1 MTNPPDEI
9 IAAAKAGNRAALTA
23 LVGQIQ
29 PDLFA
34 LCVRM
39 LWHRQDAEDAC
50 QEILIKLVTRLS
62 TFRGDSR
69 FSTWLYR
76 VAVRH
81 LIDFRRGRVEGTVAT
96 FEAFSDDLLAGPHE
110 PTRELR
116 ERPDYN
122 LLLHEVK
129 TGCSLAMLLC
139 LDREHRAAYIVGE
152 ILEFDHREAAS
163 TLGVSA
169 ATFRK
174 RLSRARA
181 RVLEFTRRSCGLVNA
196 GAPCLCPR
204 RLAPAIALGRI
215 TPRAPHHATA
225 DTSSI
230 PYSEIERTIGELDEG
245 RRAVALFRSQ
255 AIPESARSFAGTL
268 DEILKRA
275 DRRAARHSRVSK
287 NKPPAH
293 RT

>member
-9 IAAAKAGNRAALTA
+9 VASAKAGNRTALTA
-23 LVGQIQ
+23 LVRQIQ

-50 QEILIKLVTRLS
+50 QEILVRLVTRLS

-81 LIDFRRGRVEGTVAT
+81 LIDFRRGRVESTVTT
-96 FEAFSDDLLAGPHE
+96 FEAFSDDLLAGQQE
-110 PTRELR
+110 PALELR
-116 ERPDYN
+116 ARADYN

-163 TLGVSA
+163 ALSVST

-181 RVLEFTRRSCGLVNA
+181 KVLEFTRRSCGLVNA
-196 GAPCLCPR
+196 NAPCRCAR
-204 RLAPAIALGRI
+204 RLVPAIGLGRI
-215 TPRAPHHATA
+215 APAAPHHATTETA
-225 DTSSI
+225 SV
-230 PYSEIERTIGELDEG
+230 PFAEIERTIGELDEG

-255 AIPESARSFAGTL
+255 AIPASAKSFASAI
-268 DEILKRA
+268 DDILKRA
-275 DRRAARHSRVSK
+275 DRRA
-287 NKPPAH
+287 PPRRSAPSAISPPP
-293 RT
+293 

>member
-1 MTNPPDEI
+1 MTNPSDET
-9 IAAAKAGNRAALTA
+9 IASAKAGNRTALTA
-23 LVGQIQ
+23 LVRQIQ

-50 QEILIKLVTRLS
+50 QEILVRLVTRLS
-62 TFRGDSR
+62 TFRGESR
-69 FSTWLYR
+69 FSTWWYR

-81 LIDFRRGRVEGTVAT
+81 LIDFRRGRIESSVTT
-96 FEAFSDDLLAGPHE
+96 FEAFSDDLLAGQQE
-110 PTRELR
+110 PSRELR

-139 LDREHRAAYIVGE
+139 LDREHRAAYVVGE

-163 TLGVSA
+163 ALGVSA

-174 RLSRARA
+174 RLSRART

-196 GAPCLCPR
+196 GASCRCAR
-204 RLAPAIALGRI
+204 RLGPAIGLGRI
-215 TPRAPHHATA
+215 IPATPHHATA
-225 DTSSI
+225 DTASVPI
-230 PYSEIERTIGELDEG
+230 AEIERTIGELDEG

-255 AIPESARSFAGTL
+255 AIPQSATSFASIL
-268 DEILKRA
+268 REILKRA
-275 DRRAARHSRVSK
+275 DRRASLHG
-287 NKPPAH
+287 
-293 RT
+293 RTAEN